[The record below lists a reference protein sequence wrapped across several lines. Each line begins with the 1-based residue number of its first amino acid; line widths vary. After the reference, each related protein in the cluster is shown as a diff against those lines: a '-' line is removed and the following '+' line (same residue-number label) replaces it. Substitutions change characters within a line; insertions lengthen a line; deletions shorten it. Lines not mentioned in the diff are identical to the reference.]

1 MADRRPMAF
10 ISYAHIDDK
19 LTRRYLT
26 EFCECLSGEVCLHL
40 GEEFPIFMDRKD
52 IKWGDSW
59 KKKIEDSIDGTT
71 FLIPIITPGFFK
83 SQYCRDELTR
93 FLERESELKRDDLI
107 LPIYLIDTPL
117 LDDEIRRNLDELAR
131 TIASR
136 QYADWRGLRFE
147 NLDSGAVRRA
157 LSELAAH
164 ICNAMDSIPPSS
176 KDYEPKVETPAP
188 VYHETR
194 PYTDAS
200 EKESERRKQGSKM
213 PTVVVDQRDRGDFTT
228 ISQAIKEAD
237 PGSRILVHSGVYD
250 EGLILD
256 KPLVIVGDGNLG
268 DVTVRAE
275 GKDAISFKAASGRVS
290 NLVLQQTGGGEF
302 SGVDIGQGVLEL
314 EGCDISGSFHVGVAI
329 HGKAFAKLRGNKIH
343 DGKASGI
350 YVYENGQGLIEDND
364 ISGNALANIAIMEA
378 GNPIVRRN
386 KIHDGKAS
394 GIYVYENGQGIIE
407 ENDISGNAFSGID
420 INKAGNPTVRRNKI
434 HDGKSAGINVYEN
447 GQGLIEENDI
457 FGNAFSG
464 IDISKA
470 GNPTVRRN
478 KIHDGKSAG
487 INVYENGQG
496 LIEDNDIFV
505 NALTGIEIREA
516 SNPTVRGNR
525 INKNVYK
532 AVYVHDKGAGIIE
545 DNDLRDNK
553 DAWYISDDS
562 KDLVKRSGNQE

>member
-1 MADRRPMAF
+1 MAEQRPMAF
-10 ISYAHIDDK
+10 MSYAHVDDK
-19 LTRRYLT
+19 FNKGYLT
-26 EFCECLSGEVCLHL
+26 EFCQCLSGEVCLHL
-40 GEEFPIFMDRKD
+40 GEDFPIFLDRKD

-83 SQYCRDELTR
+83 SKYCRDELTR
-93 FLERESELKRDDLI
+93 FLKRETELGRDDLI

-117 LDDEIRRNLDELAR
+117 LDDEIRRNLDELAL
-131 TIASR
+131 TISSR
-136 QYADWRGLRFE
+136 QHADWRGLRFE

-164 ICNAMDSIPPSS
+164 ICNALDSIPPSS

-188 VYHETR
+188 VHHETR

-213 PTVVVDQRDRGDFTT
+213 PTVVVDQRYRGDFTT

-237 PGSRILVHSGVYD
+237 LGSRILVHSGVYD

-275 GKDAISFKAASGRVS
+275 GKDALSFKAASGRVS

-302 SGVDIGQGVLEL
+302 SGVDSGQGVLEL

-329 HGKAFAKLRGNKIH
+329 HGKAFPKLRGNKIH

-394 GIYVYENGQGIIE
+394 GIYVYENGQG
-407 ENDISGNAFSGID
+407 
-420 INKAGNPTVRRNKI
+420 
-434 HDGKSAGINVYEN
+434 
-447 GQGLIEENDI
+447 LIEENDI

-487 INVYENGQG
+487 INVSENGQG

-525 INKNVYK
+525 INKNVYE